1 MNYKVDS
8 GKLFEGLDEIV
19 AKVVREGSVHVLK
32 LKATEQP
39 NLYEIVGNTAVK
51 ADEPLL
57 ETQVLEGMT
66 VRLKLEEAHQVI
78 ERYKAEL
85 KKERERT
92 AMYKQ
97 KYEDVLYEKDSMT
110 EEYEA
115 EVRSKDDEIHA
126 KDEEI
131 KKLRTQLEYAEKHPQ
146 SVTNVYGNQHNHLE
160 DNRSQVVV
168 QEMVVKD
175 NGTGVQTS
183 ETKEEDNGVNTTK
196 DIKICRF
203 IAQDRIKNNTTYG
216 RTEEERI
223 DSYNRIIYR
232 QSLKKFSSFVKFLKE
247 ENMKGNLKF
256 DTQDLE
262 EIYNHLLEC
271 YETLHGNLRSFKDA
285 CHGSIN
291 GKKTNFYWNP
301 I

>member
-19 AKVVREGSVHVLK
+19 AKTMKDASMRVLTSRAVVE
-32 LKATEQP
+32 P
-39 NLYEIVGNTAVK
+39 NQHEIVGNTAVK
-51 ADEPLL
+51 ADAPLL
-57 ETQVLEGMT
+57 EQPTAEGADVYVDIEEWYEFLEWRNG
-66 VRLKLEEAHQVI
+66 RKEKDQDRIARYKELYEDEREENNKLEDKI
-78 ERYKAEL
+78 
-85 KKERERT
+85 REM
-92 AMYKQ
+92 A
-97 KYEDVLYEKDSMT
+97 
-110 EEYEA
+110 
-115 EVRSKDDEIHA
+115 
-126 KDEEI
+126 EEI

-160 DNRSQVVV
+160 DNRSQVAV

-175 NGTGVQTS
+175 NGIGVQTS
-183 ETKEEDNGVNTTK
+183 ETKEEDNGVNMTE

-232 QSLKKFSSFVKFLKE
+232 QSQKKFSSFVKFLKE

>member
-19 AKVVREGSVHVLK
+19 AKVVREDSMRVL
-32 LKATEQP
+32 TSRVVVEP
-39 NLYEIVGNTAVK
+39 NQHEIVGNTAVK
-51 ADEPLL
+51 ADAPLL
-57 ETQVLEGMT
+57 EQPTAEGADVYVDIEEWYEFLEWRNG
-66 VRLKLEEAHQVI
+66 RKEKDQDRIARYKELYEDEREENDKLEDKI
-78 ERYKAEL
+78 
-85 KKERERT
+85 REM
-92 AMYKQ
+92 A
-97 KYEDVLYEKDSMT
+97 
-110 EEYEA
+110 
-115 EVRSKDDEIHA
+115 
-126 KDEEI
+126 EEI

-160 DNRSQVVV
+160 DNRSQVAV

-183 ETKEEDNGVNTTK
+183 ETKEEENGVNTTE

-232 QSLKKFSSFVKFLKE
+232 QSQKKFSSFVKFLKE

>member
-19 AKVVREGSVHVLK
+19 AKVVREDSMRVLTSR
-32 LKATEQP
+32 AVVEP
-39 NLYEIVGNTAVK
+39 NQHEIVGNTAVK
-51 ADEPLL
+51 ADAPLL
-57 ETQVLEGMT
+57 EQPTAEGADVYVDIEEWYEFLEWRNG
-66 VRLKLEEAHQVI
+66 RKEKDQDRIARYKELYEDEREENDKLEDKI
-78 ERYKAEL
+78 
-85 KKERERT
+85 REM
-92 AMYKQ
+92 A
-97 KYEDVLYEKDSMT
+97 
-110 EEYEA
+110 
-115 EVRSKDDEIHA
+115 
-126 KDEEI
+126 EEI

-160 DNRSQVVV
+160 DNRSQVAV

-183 ETKEEDNGVNTTK
+183 ETKEEDNGVNTTE

-232 QSLKKFSSFVKFLKE
+232 QSQKKFSSFVKFLKE

-271 YETLHGNLRSFKDA
+271 YQTLHGNLRSFKDA

>member
-19 AKVVREGSVHVLK
+19 AKVVREDSVHVLK

-66 VRLKLEEAHQVI
+66 VRVKLEEAHQVI

-85 KKERERT
+85 KKERART
-92 AMYKQ
+92 GMYKQ

-110 EEYEA
+110 EEYDA
-115 EVRSKDDEIHA
+115 EVQSKDDEIHA

-146 SVTNVYGNQHNHLE
+146 SVTYVQNQHNHLE
-160 DNRSQVVV
+160 DNRSQVAV

-175 NGTGVQTS
+175 NGIGVQTS
-183 ETKEEDNGVNTTK
+183 ETKEEENGGND
-196 DIKICRF
+196 DIGFCEYI
-203 IAQDRIKNNTTYG
+203 
-216 RTEEERI
+216 EEEKVDQVTRYGKTKAERL
-223 DSYNRIIYR
+223 DKYNRIIYR
-232 QSLKKFSSFVKFLKE
+232 AAQNNARAFAKFLKNE
-247 ENMKGNLKF
+247 EGKGLVYFAGEAPSKIYAYF
-256 DTQDLE
+256 K
-262 EIYNHLLEC
+262 EIYGFLPYDEAAF
-271 YETLHGNLRSFKDA
+271 RSA
-285 CHGSIN
+285 CHYAKWQPAN
-291 GKKTNFYWNP
+291 KRKTS
-301 I
+301 